1 MNTYKNK
8 LGYYLSFLIVVFIY
22 YIVEFFQFSKTI
34 WGKDDYAYLPVVLL
48 FLVHLYYSKFKN
60 NREKLLQREFCNTR
74 DFLALVL
81 VLFVCF
87 ISLVINDP
95 LLIVLSQIVIVAF
108 YIYVLFGYNGFII
121 FSIPLL
127 LSFLLIPLP
136 GVVIYYLT
144 HALKEF
150 VSSSATDLLYF
161 CGFPIARDGVTIYI
175 SNYQLLVADACSG
188 MNSIISLST
197 FGLLAIY
204 IFPQKKYWFNFILL
218 FTIIPIAVIANLVRV
233 MLLILITYYYGDEL
247 AQGFLH
253 QAAGFVLYLCSLS
266 IFWMF
271 HLILRKCDAK

>member
-8 LGYYLSFLIVVFIY
+8 LGYYLSFLIVIFIY

-60 NREKLLQREFCNTR
+60 NREKLLLREFCNTR

-108 YIYVLFGYNGFII
+108 YINVLFGYNGFII